1 MTGRESPRVPIVV
14 SGVQHGEPPLRTVLV
29 NGEPV
34 GEAFS
39 IVDVIEFA
47 LHSGLEHVDL
57 DDPSVIRWMGGDK
70 FTWTR
75 QST

>member
-1 MTGRESPRVPIVV
+1 MAGSESPGVPIVV
-14 SGVQHGEPPLRTVLV
+14 SGVQHGEPPFRIVLV

-39 IVDVIEFA
+39 FVDVIEFS
-47 LHSGLEHVDL
+47 LRSGLEHVDL
-57 DDPSVIRWMGGDK
+57 DDPSVIRWVGGDK

-75 QST
+75 QPT